1 MDNIVYTCAFPLII
15 GVLFG
20 AVRHF
25 HTLFI
30 SNTKLIIR
38 QSDQIQF
45 ILTRVV
51 ELDKKIKRLEKEL
64 NDLNNNNDSLDTS
77 ILDTIQEEEE
87 EEEETLTE
95 MIDKDSDLNEENEND
110 LSQHQ
115 HVEDLT
121 KEKEKEK
128 ENSFEIIESTA
139 IKTQKEKGWIRYL
152 F

>member
-87 EEEETLTE
+87 EESPTE

-128 ENSFEIIESTA
+128 ENSFEIIESTP

>member
-87 EEEETLTE
+87 ETLTE
-95 MIDKDSDLNEENEND
+95 MMDKNSDLNEENEND
-110 LSQHQ
+110 DDLSQHQ
-115 HVEDLT
+115 HVEYLT

-128 ENSFEIIESTA
+128 ENSFEIIESTP

>member
-64 NDLNNNNDSLDTS
+64 NDLNNNDSLDTS

-87 EEEETLTE
+87 EESPTE

>member
-87 EEEETLTE
+87 EEETLTE
-95 MIDKDSDLNEENEND
+95 MMDKNSDLNEENEND

-121 KEKEKEK
+121 KEK

>member
-45 ILTRVV
+45 ILTRVIEV
-51 ELDKKIKRLEKEL
+51 DKKIKRLEKEL
-64 NDLNNNNDSLDTS
+64 DDLNNNDSLDTS

-87 EEEETLTE
+87 EEELLTE
-95 MIDKDSDLNEENEND
+95 MIDKDSDLNKENENEDD
-110 LSQHQ
+110 LSQ

-121 KEKEKEK
+121 KEKEL
-128 ENSFEIIESTA
+128 SFEIIESTP

>member
-45 ILTRVV
+45 ILTRVI

-64 NDLNNNNDSLDTS
+64 DDLNNNNDSLDTS

-87 EEEETLTE
+87 EEEELLTE
-95 MIDKDSDLNEENEND
+95 MIDKDSDLNKENENEDD
-110 LSQHQ
+110 LSQ

-121 KEKEKEK
+121 KEKEL
-128 ENSFEIIESTA
+128 SFEIIESTP

>member
-15 GVLFG
+15 SVLFG

-87 EEEETLTE
+87 EESPTE

>member
-87 EEEETLTE
+87 EEETLTE

>member
-45 ILTRVV
+45 ILTRVI

-64 NDLNNNNDSLDTS
+64 DDLNNNDSLDTS

-87 EEEETLTE
+87 EEEELLTE
-95 MIDKDSDLNEENEND
+95 MIDKDSDLNKENENEDD
-110 LSQHQ
+110 LSQ

-121 KEKEKEK
+121 KEKEL
-128 ENSFEIIESTA
+128 SFEIIESTP